1 MPAQGYIRLDYLFHR
16 QNKTITM
23 KLIVKLFILDSFIQT
38 NRVSDPLIVS
48 PLISPYISVGLHQI
62 LLQGLFLCSDSSWC
76 FRCCLVLGKQ
86 PAKGLW
92 DLNTWKLLP
101 ALLEPGLMRVQ
112 SESQTTSISFI
123 TRWPLSLKRW
133 FRGFYLKLICC
144 FVI

>member
-76 FRCCLVLGKQ
+76 FSILFGIRQAAC
-86 PAKGLW
+86 KG
-92 DLNTWKLLP
+92 P
-101 ALLEPGLMRVQ
+101 VRPQYLETVACTAGTRVN
-112 SESQTTSISFI
+112 ESTE
-123 TRWPLSLKRW
+123 
-133 FRGFYLKLICC
+133 
-144 FVI
+144 